1 MRRTW
6 GLRGAQG
13 AARFNSPKS
22 NKVRV
27 VDLTPS
33 VVAILAPLI
42 AHQPATAW
50 LWPSEPNSNNPLS
63 PVRFHYRVW
72 LTVMAASGLRY
83 RKPHTL
89 RHTYASLL
97 LAQGV
102 SMVYVKEQLGHHS
115 IQITVDLYGHRLPQA
130 TRFVDQLDCLPSDIT
145 PTLPGTSGTI
155 RESALIQDFASGAC
169 E

>member
-1 MRRTW
+1 MSEQLTQVLRRMLTMRE
-6 GLRGAQG
+6 A
-13 AARFNSPKS
+13 
-22 NKVRV
+22 
-27 VDLTPS
+27 D
-33 VVAILAPLI
+33 AILKGRIPSPWLFVGGNGDPILPGSFWQNVWKPLLKH
-42 AHQPATAW
+42 A
-50 LWPSEPNSNNPLS
+50 
-63 PVRFHYRVW
+63 
-72 LTVMAASGLRY
+72 GLRY

-130 TRFVDQLDCLPSDIT
+130 TRFVDQLDYLPSDVT
-145 PTLPGTSGTI
+145 PTLPSTSGTI
-155 RESALIQDFASGAC
+155 RESARIQDFASGAL